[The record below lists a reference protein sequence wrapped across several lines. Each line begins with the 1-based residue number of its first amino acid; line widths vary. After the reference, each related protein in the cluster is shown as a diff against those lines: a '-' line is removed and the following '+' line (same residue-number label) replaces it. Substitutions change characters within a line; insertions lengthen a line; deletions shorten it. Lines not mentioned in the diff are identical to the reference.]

1 MIPPQTPRPR
11 KLCFVTIGATAS
23 FNSLIST
30 ALDRPF
36 LKALREA
43 GYTDLRLQFGRE
55 GRAIFDDFII
65 NNEDGSEERYGLNI
79 TGFEY
84 NRKGLGQ
91 EMRGATAYKG
101 GVEGV
106 VVSHAG
112 SGSILDA
119 LRLNI
124 PIIVVPNPSLL
135 DNHQVELAEE
145 LASQDYVVHGKIDD
159 LPAAIADSEKL
170 REKHKAWPPVN
181 SGEDPSGRGLA
192 GVMEYEMGFVD

>member
-1 MIPPQTPRPR
+1 MITPGISRPK

-23 FNSLIST
+23 FNSLIS
-30 ALDRPF
+30 AILSRPI
-36 LKALREA
+36 LKTLQEA
-43 GYTDLRLQFGRE
+43 GYTDLRLQFGRD

-65 NNEDGSEERYGLNI
+65 SNVDGSEERCGLHI

-91 EMRGATAYKG
+91 EMRGATAYNG
-101 GVEGV
+101 RAEGV
-106 VVSHAG
+106 VVSHAGAPYCLIPSVLYRGTIVLALMARVLG

-124 PIIVVPNPSLL
+124 PAIVVPNPSLL

-145 LASQDYVVHGKIDD
+145 LASQGYVVHGKLEYD
-159 LPAAIADSEKL
+159 L
-170 REKHKAWPPVN
+170 
-181 SGEDPSGRGLA
+181 
-192 GVMEYEMGFVD
+192 